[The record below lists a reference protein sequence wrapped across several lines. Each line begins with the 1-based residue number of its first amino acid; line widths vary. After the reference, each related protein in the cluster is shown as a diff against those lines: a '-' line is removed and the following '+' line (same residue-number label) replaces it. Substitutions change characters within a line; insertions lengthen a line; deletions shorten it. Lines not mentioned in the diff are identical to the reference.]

1 MSRYEPPSRHDLDEE
16 SIRESGFEPFADF
29 GGPIQAPADSERRV
43 LSVSDVAKYCGVPS
57 EEVLSWIDTGR
68 LVASYLRHGGYRI
81 AVGDFMAFF
90 NRYAFLI

>member
-1 MSRYEPPSRHDLDEE
+1 MSRFERPSRQDSHQNLGREAEYEPFS
-16 SIRESGFEPFADF
+16 DF
-29 GGPIQAPADSERRV
+29 SGPIQAPADGERRV
-43 LSVSDVAKYCGVPS
+43 LSVAEIAKYCGVPR

-90 NRYAFLI
+90 SRYAFLI